1 MKMKKLMVAALAAA
15 ITVGSA
21 LPASAAWVQ
30 SGSDWR
36 YQNEDGSW
44 QANKWFQE
52 DGKWYHFDANSNAQ
66 KGWFKDTDGKWYFFA
81 YNGIMQTGLLKV
93 DDKVYYMN
101 ADGSLFS
108 GAMKIGGVE
117 YNFTEYGTTN
127 GKPSVGAS
135 QTFGGNGNQ
144 TNVIVGG
151 GGYSSSGGGSSS
163 GGNKTVDSAEVT
175 AVKEAVKEAF
185 NKIKSDLV
193 IEETIDDVKV
203 IGTAINF
210 TYKDSTTGPNT
221 NVSEAGLIG
230 VVQNALS
237 DILDSGEVSKV
248 KVGNKE
254 FTAVNST
261 DFTEYAENLGYG
273 DKTVND
279 VIKLLKEKGITV
291 YTSSNEKIN
300 YSVVAK

>member
-30 SGSDWR
+30 SGSEWR

-52 DGKWYHFDANSNAQ
+52 AGKWYHFDANANAQ

-81 YNGIMQTGLLKV
+81 YNGIMQTGLIKV

-108 GAMKIGGVE
+108 GNMKIGTVE

-135 QTFGGNGNQ
+135 QIFGGNGNQ
-144 TNVIVGG
+144 TNVITGG
-151 GGYSSSGGGSSS
+151 GGYSRSNSGSD
-163 GGNKTVDSAEVT
+163 NTTTPPKDAQT
-175 AVKEAVKEAF
+175 AAKEAVTDAF
-185 NKIKSDLV
+185 NKADKKGVKASGT
-193 IEETIDDVKV
+193 TITFTRAELDPELDV
-203 IGTAINF
+203 
-210 TYKDSTTGPNT
+210 D
-221 NVSEAGLIG
+221 GLISD
-230 VVQNALS
+230 VQEALK
-237 DILDSGEVSKV
+237 DILAGEDVTKV
-248 KVGNKE
+248 KVGTRE
-254 FTAVNST
+254 FTINNVGEFES
-261 DFTEYAENLGYG
+261 YAMNYAGETIEHALTILQGMGIRVYAA
-273 DKTVND
+273 ND
-279 VIKLLKEKGITV
+279 EKGIE
-291 YTSSNEKIN
+291 YTLNIK
-300 YSVVAK
+300 

>member
-30 SGSDWR
+30 SGSDWK

-108 GAMKIGGVE
+108 GSMKIGGVE

-127 GKPSVGAS
+127 GKPSVVAS
-135 QTFGGNGNQ
+135 KTFGGNGNQ
-144 TNVIVGG
+144 
-151 GGYSSSGGGSSS
+151 SSTFGGGSGGSKSS
-163 GGNKTVDSAEVT
+163 DSSTGDSTEVA
-175 AVKEAVKEAF
+175 AVKETVKEAF
-185 NKIKSDLV
+185 ENITSDPVIKD
-193 IEETIDDVKV
+193 TIDDVKV
-203 IGTAINF
+203 TGTTIKF
-210 TYKDSTTGPNT
+210 TYKNPTTGPNT
-221 NVSEAGLIG
+221 KVSDAGFIG
-230 VVQNALS
+230 VVQSALEEVM
-237 DILDSGEVSKV
+237 SGEDVSRV
-248 KVGNKE
+248 VVGNKT
-254 FTAVNST
+254 FTAGDEV
-261 DFTEYAENLGYG
+261 DFEAYAESLGYG
-273 DKTVND
+273 DKTVKE
-279 VIKLLKEKGITV
+279 VIDLLNGNKKITV
-291 YTSSNEKIN
+291 YTSSDEKIT
-300 YSVVAK
+300 YSVSAVK

>member
-30 SGSDWR
+30 SGSEWR

-52 DGKWYHFDANSNAQ
+52 AGKWYHFDANANAQ

-81 YNGIMQTGLLKV
+81 YNGIMQTGLIKV

-108 GAMKIGGVE
+108 GNMKIGTVE

-127 GKPSVGAS
+127 GRPSVGAS

-144 TNVIVGG
+144 TNVVVGG
-151 GGYSSSGGGSSS
+151 GGYSRSGGGS
-163 GGNKTVDSAEVT
+163 GT
-175 AVKEAVKEAF
+175 ATTTVKEKVQKAVEEVVAENKKNEFAVPTISGQEISITVKAEQTETALRDVLSTAEGMLAEILATDGVDHVIFEGTEITDESQIKEVAIS
-185 NKIKSDLV
+185 KGLTGEKSLGSV
-193 IEETIDDVKV
+193 GETYSITVVLSD
-203 IGTAINF
+203 GQ
-210 TYKDSTTGPNT
+210 TTGYN
-221 NVSEAGLIG
+221 
-230 VVQNALS
+230 
-237 DILDSGEVSKV
+237 
-248 KVGNKE
+248 
-254 FTAVNST
+254 
-261 DFTEYAENLGYG
+261 
-273 DKTVND
+273 
-279 VIKLLKEKGITV
+279 ITV
-291 YTSSNEKIN
+291 K
-300 YSVVAK
+300 K

>member
-30 SGSDWR
+30 SGSEWR

-52 DGKWYHFDANSNAQ
+52 AGKWYHFDANANAQ
-66 KGWFKDTDGKWYFFA
+66 KGWFKDTDSKWYFFA
-81 YNGIMQTGLLKV
+81 YNGIMQTGLIKV

-108 GAMKIGGVE
+108 GNMKIGTVE

-144 TNVIVGG
+144 TNVIHGG
-151 GGYSSSGGGSSS
+151 GGWSSSAGSNNGGS
-163 GGNKTVDSAEVT
+163 TVDDVQYEEYYIKVLEPESVLREFLSEVGDALQEILDTPGVQSVRFEGKEVDPTKNLIAQIKDFAKAE
-175 AVKEAVKEAF
+175 E
-185 NKIKSDLV
+185 L
-193 IEETIDDVKV
+193 
-203 IGTAINF
+203 
-210 TYKDSTTGPNT
+210 TGDT
-221 NVSEAGLIG
+221 SLGSLIG
-230 VVQNALS
+230 KSYKITALLDDGSKIVYTIYVVQ
-237 DILDSGEVSKV
+237 E
-248 KVGNKE
+248 
-254 FTAVNST
+254 
-261 DFTEYAENLGYG
+261 
-273 DKTVND
+273 
-279 VIKLLKEKGITV
+279 
-291 YTSSNEKIN
+291 
-300 YSVVAK
+300 

>member
-15 ITVGSA
+15 ITVGSV

-144 TNVIVGG
+144 TNVVVGG
-151 GGYSSSGGGSSS
+151 GGYSRSGGGSGNS
-163 GGNKTVDSAEVT
+163 GPISNVTKENVQKAVVAAVEENKQNEFVSTTITGQNITVTVKAEQTESTLKEVIGEAESVLSGILDTDGVESVQFGNTTITVDDNI
-175 AVKEAVKEAF
+175 KD
-185 NKIKSDLV
+185 KIKAA
-193 IEETIDDVKV
+193 
-203 IGTAINF
+203 AIKEGLTPDTLLGSVEK
-210 TYKDSTTGPNT
+210 TYKIT
-221 NVSEAGLIG
+221 V
-230 VVQNALS
+230 ALS
-237 DILDSGEVSKV
+237 DGQQSIDYTFSV
-248 KVGNKE
+248 KK
-254 FTAVNST
+254 
-261 DFTEYAENLGYG
+261 
-273 DKTVND
+273 
-279 VIKLLKEKGITV
+279 
-291 YTSSNEKIN
+291 
-300 YSVVAK
+300 

>member
-30 SGSDWR
+30 SGSEWR
-36 YQNEDGSW
+36 YQNQDGSW

-52 DGKWYHFDANSNAQ
+52 DGKWYHFDANGNAQ
-66 KGWFKDTDGKWYFFA
+66 KGWLKDTDGKWYFFA
-81 YNGIMQTGLLKV
+81 YNGIMQTSLIKV

-108 GAMKIGGVE
+108 GSKKIGTVE

-151 GGYSSSGGGSSS
+151 GGYSRSGGGN
-163 GGNKTVDSAEVT
+163 GGSVT
-175 AVKEAVKEAF
+175 DNVKDDVQEAVKLLADSEKDNAF
-185 NKIKSDLV
+185 VSTSIDGQKIEIAAKSDQTTLSEV
-193 IEETIDDVKV
+193 LDKAEEVLLEILNTDGVKAVVFEGTSINTRDDIKTVASDKGLAYDTLLGDVKKS
-203 IGTAINF
+203 
-210 TYKDSTTGPNT
+210 Y
-221 NVSEAGLIG
+221 E
-230 VVQNALS
+230 
-237 DILDSGEVSKV
+237 V
-248 KVGNKE
+248 KVVLSNGQSIDYTISVNK
-254 FTAVNST
+254 
-261 DFTEYAENLGYG
+261 
-273 DKTVND
+273 
-279 VIKLLKEKGITV
+279 
-291 YTSSNEKIN
+291 
-300 YSVVAK
+300 

>member
-30 SGSDWR
+30 SGSEWR

-52 DGKWYHFDANSNAQ
+52 AGKWYHFDANANAQ
-66 KGWFKDTDGKWYFFA
+66 KGWFKDTDSKWYFFA
-81 YNGIMQTGLLKV
+81 YNGIMQTGLIKV

-108 GAMKIGGVE
+108 GNMKIGTVE

-144 TNVIVGG
+144 TNVIPGG
-151 GGYSSSGGGSSS
+151 GGYSRAGGGNN
-163 GGNKTVDSAEVT
+163 GGPVTDNVKDNVQKAVNRLADSEKDNEFVST
-175 AVKEAVKEAF
+175 SV
-185 NKIKSDLV
+185 NGQKIEISAKSDLTTLSEV
-193 IEETIDDVKV
+193 LGKAEEVLL
-203 IGTAINF
+203 
-210 TYKDSTTGPNT
+210 
-221 NVSEAGLIG
+221 E
-230 VVQNALS
+230 
-237 DILDSGEVSKV
+237 ILDTEDVEAVMFAGTPITTREDIKKV
-248 KVGNKE
+248 ASDKGLAYDTLLGGVEESYNVTVVLSNGQSIDYTISVNK
-254 FTAVNST
+254 
-261 DFTEYAENLGYG
+261 
-273 DKTVND
+273 
-279 VIKLLKEKGITV
+279 
-291 YTSSNEKIN
+291 
-300 YSVVAK
+300 

>member
-30 SGSDWR
+30 SGSEWR

-52 DGKWYHFDANSNAQ
+52 AGKWYHFDANANAQ
-66 KGWFKDTDGKWYFFA
+66 KGWFKDTDSKWYFFA
-81 YNGIMQTGLLKV
+81 YNGIMQTGLIKV

-108 GAMKIGGVE
+108 GNMKIGTVE

-144 TNVIVGG
+144 TNVVVGG
-151 GGYSSSGGGSSS
+151 GGYSRSSGGSSS
-163 GGNKTVDSAEVT
+163 GGSKTEDSAEVT
-175 AVKEAVKEAF
+175 EAKKAVKEAF
-185 NKIKSDLV
+185 EEAVIDKTTIKDV
-193 IEETIDDVKV
+193 NVVENTIK
-203 IGTAINF
+203 F
-210 TYKDSTTGPNT
+210 TYTDSTNGPSTLVSDTGFI
-221 NVSEAGLIG
+221 ED
-230 VVQNALS
+230 VQNALNK
-237 DILDSGEVSKV
+237 ILDDGTVSKV
-248 KVGNKE
+248 MVGKQE
-254 FTAVNST
+254 FTKGDT
-261 DFTEYAENLGYG
+261 DKFEILASAYEA
-273 DKTVND
+273 KTVGE
-279 VIKLLKEKGITV
+279 VIKALNDKGITV
-291 YTSSNEKIN
+291 YANNEPIN
-300 YSVVAK
+300 YSVVAGK

>member
-30 SGSDWR
+30 SGSEWR

-52 DGKWYHFDANSNAQ
+52 AGKWYHFDANANAQ

-81 YNGIMQTGLLKV
+81 YNGIMQTGLIKV

-108 GAMKIGGVE
+108 GNMKIGTVE

-144 TNVIVGG
+144 TNVITGG
-151 GGYSSSGGGSSS
+151 GGYSRSGGGNN
-163 GGNKTVDSAEVT
+163 GGPVTDNVKDNVQKAVNRLADSEKDNEFVSTSVNGQKIEISAKSDQTTLSEVLGKAEEVLLKILNT
-175 AVKEAVKEAF
+175 EDVEAVMFEGAPITTREDIKKVASDKGLAYDTLLSGVKKSYNVTVELSNGQSIDYTISV
-185 NKIKSDLV
+185 NK
-193 IEETIDDVKV
+193 
-203 IGTAINF
+203 
-210 TYKDSTTGPNT
+210 
-221 NVSEAGLIG
+221 
-230 VVQNALS
+230 
-237 DILDSGEVSKV
+237 
-248 KVGNKE
+248 
-254 FTAVNST
+254 
-261 DFTEYAENLGYG
+261 
-273 DKTVND
+273 
-279 VIKLLKEKGITV
+279 
-291 YTSSNEKIN
+291 
-300 YSVVAK
+300 